1 MEKLNHY
8 LNRGIYFSIL
18 FIAITFPLPYK
29 IANLGIVTLAL
40 FWIIQK
46 IITKSKPVYAFR
58 NGSEKWIF
66 FSFIGFFLVQIVA
79 LVYTSDFN
87 NGVKNIE
94 SKLSF
99 LIFPLILFDLR
110 PGFRQC
116 AVWLKAFVYSMALC
130 TIVLLAQS
138 ISHYFSEGTLL
149 TYHDFTSSL
158 AFHAV
163 FYSYYIFLSVIIS
176 ALFIQKKLLVSYE
189 KVLFVIGL
197 LLSLLG
203 LLISASKNVLI
214 VTSLFLVVG
223 FFIRL
228 LKHKIGWKEVLVVF
242 LICAASVYGI
252 SKVPSIKS
260 RIAELTQLNGMENLE
275 KIKRGELIVE
285 GDIWQFNGTSLR
297 ITFWYV
303 AWKKI
308 LKDDVLWLGY
318 SPGDRRAEMNKEFY
332 KNGLNPWYENYN
344 IHNQFIQVLV
354 ELGLLGL
361 GLYLILHVSL
371 FIASLKQR
379 NVLLGAFLIG
389 FTIFQMTESAIERNK
404 GIVFFVFFLLLIL
417 QMKPQLNENRNIRD

>member
-8 LNRGIYFSIL
+8 LSRGIHFSIL
-18 FIAITFPLPYK
+18 FIAVTFPLPYK
-29 IANLGIVTLAL
+29 VANLGIVALAL

-46 IITKSKPVYAFR
+46 VTIERKPSYKFDSK
-58 NGSEKWIF
+58 SEKWIF
-66 FSFIGFFLVQIVA
+66 FSCIGFFLLQIVSLA
-79 LVYTSDFN
+79 YTSDFN

-110 PGFRQC
+110 PSFREC
-116 AVWLKAFVYSMALC
+116 LVWLKAFVYSMAVC
-130 TIVLLAQS
+130 TIVLLTQS

-176 ALFIQKKLLVSYE
+176 ARFIQNKLLVSYE

-197 LLSLLG
+197 LLSFMG

-223 FFIRL
+223 VFIRL

-242 LICAASVYGI
+242 LIGAASVYGI
-252 SKVPSIKS
+252 SKVPAVKS
-260 RIAELTQLNGMENLE
+260 RIVELTQLNGMENLE
-275 KIKRGELIVE
+275 KVKRGEFIVE
-285 GDIWQFNGTSLR
+285 EDIWQFNGTSLR
-297 ITFWYV
+297 ITLWYV

-318 SPGDRRAEMNKEFY
+318 SPGDRRAEMNEEFY
-332 KNGLNPWYENYN
+332 EIGLNPWYKNYN
-344 IHNQFIQVLV
+344 IHNQFIQVLA

-361 GLYLILHVSL
+361 SLYLILHVSL
-371 FIASLKQR
+371 FVASLKQR

-389 FTIFQMTESAIERNK
+389 FTIFQLTESVIERNK
-404 GIVFFVFFLLLIL
+404 GDCIFCIL
-417 QMKPQLNENRNIRD
+417 FTVTSTNETSN

>member
-18 FIAITFPLPYK
+18 FIAISFPLPFR
-29 IANLGIVTLAL
+29 IANLGIVALAL

-46 IITKSKPVYAFR
+46 VITERKPSYKFDSKSER
-58 NGSEKWIF
+58 WIF
-66 FSFIGFFLVQIVA
+66 FSCIGFFLLQIVA
-79 LVYTSDFN
+79 LLYTSDFN

-110 PGFRQC
+110 PSFSQSL
-116 AVWLKAFVYSMALC
+116 VWLKAFVYSMAVC

-138 ISHYFSEGTLL
+138 ISNYFSEGTLL

-163 FYSYYIFLSVIIS
+163 FYSYYIFLSVIVS
-176 ALFIQKKLLVSYE
+176 ARFIQKKLLVPYE
-189 KVLFVIGL
+189 KVLFVIA
-197 LLSLLG
+197 LSLSFMG

-228 LKHKIGWKEVLVVF
+228 LKNKIGWKEILVVF
-242 LICAASVYGI
+242 SIGAASVYGI
-252 SKVPSIKS
+252 SKVSAVKS

-275 KIKRGELIVE
+275 KIKRGEFIVE
-285 GDIWQFNGTSLR
+285 EDIWQFNGTSLR

-318 SPGDRRAEMNKEFY
+318 SPGDRRAEMNEEFY
-332 KNGLNPWYENYN
+332 KTGLNPWYENYN
-344 IHNQFIQVLV
+344 IHNQFIQVLA

-361 GLYLILHVSL
+361 SLYLILHVSL
-371 FIASLKQR
+371 FFESLKQR
-379 NVLLGAFLIG
+379 NILLGAFLIG
-389 FTIFQMTESAIERNK
+389 FTIFQMTESVIERNK

-417 QMKPQLNENRNIRD
+417 QMKPQTNENRNIRN